1 MSDRK
6 IEGFANSAYSTSLVI
21 SQLTTNIHSPCYYT
35 VHVYVVFHF
44 LNCMWSFGVKANQS
58 RFFKRFC
65 FYMYCRWRT
74 NYQERIGIPLT
85 GLTLQHLCACPKSDF
100 QHHMSW
106 SISRFNDLM
115 REVIVRFVDI
125 DEIVDHNFLFIT
137 LIKGDRA
144 IMMWITYNMLTQ

>member
-1 MSDRK
+1 
-6 IEGFANSAYSTSLVI
+6 
-21 SQLTTNIHSPCYYT
+21 
-35 VHVYVVFHF
+35 
-44 LNCMWSFGVKANQS
+44 
-58 RFFKRFC
+58 
-65 FYMYCRWRT
+65 MYCRWRT
-74 NYQERIGIPLT
+74 NYQEKIGISLT

-144 IMMWITYNMLTQ
+144 IMMCITYNMLTQQVPSERNKNLRKKLRFDTKLQKFVLVIAYQMIADSESLSIFFLNMVWILYICTSM